1 MFTMMERVFPI
12 LLVTVFA
19 LVIGVFIYVTVCLI
33 RQKVH
38 DDRSPRLT
46 VAAKVV
52 SKRTHVS
59 RHNHM
64 DAGDMPDMHAGFMTS
79 STWYYATFEVSSGD
93 RMELH
98 LSGSEYG
105 MLAQG
110 DRGMLTFQG
119 SRYLGF
125 ERTDTDFGG

>member
-1 MFTMMERVFPI
+1 MFTMMERVFPFLFI
-12 LLVTVFA
+12 IVFA
-19 LVIGVFIYVTVCLI
+19 LVIGVFIYAIVSAI

-52 SKRTHVS
+52 SKRAQVS

-64 DAGDMPDMHAGFMTS
+64 NAGDMSDIHGSFVTS
-79 STWYYATFEVSSGD
+79 STWYFATFEVSSGD
-93 RMELH
+93 RMELR
-98 LSGSEYG
+98 LSGNEYG

-125 ERTDTDFGG
+125 ERTNTDFGG